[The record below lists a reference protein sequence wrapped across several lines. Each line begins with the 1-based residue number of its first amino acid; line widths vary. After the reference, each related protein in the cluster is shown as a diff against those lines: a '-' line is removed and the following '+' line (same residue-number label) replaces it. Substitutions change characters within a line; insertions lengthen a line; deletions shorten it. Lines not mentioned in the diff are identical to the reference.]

1 MKSILVID
9 GNSILNRAFY
19 GIRALTNKDGRFTN
33 AIYGLVNVLH
43 RELARIKPDYAVIAF
58 DRHAPTFRKKMYE
71 PYKANRHGMPEELH
85 AQLDDAKLCAEL
97 MGLCRLE
104 IDGYEADDILG
115 TVAAFADAGEDLHAY
130 ILSGDRDLLQLISP
144 HVTVL
149 LAGNTETAPYDRDAF
164 FEKYGIEPC
173 QLVELKALMGDS
185 SDNIPGVPGV
195 GEKTALRLISA
206 YKTLEGVYENLDASD
221 ITKSLRAKL
230 EAGRELAEISRTLA
244 TIVRDVPIEKSLSEL
259 AFRGTDRKG
268 LRDKFI
274 ELEFSALLRK
284 FHLEGADQEAP
295 APDTEKN
302 CTADAPLPPVS
313 TDAEKASAP
322 SYTAA
327 TAAEVLAACGDNA
340 VSVLLMDE
348 LLYLSVGKRHF
359 SLSFD
364 ETPAL
369 APLFDGT
376 HTLLVYDGKALFH
389 FLSRHGV
396 ALRGIPRDLML
407 YAYVIDA
414 HSGTVPLSTLITA
427 YLGESIGEATP
438 CTHLFSALEAA
449 LSARIA
455 AASATVLLEE
465 IELPLA
471 MLLARMET
479 HGFKIDRAGLAD
491 FKEQLETAM
500 NTLME
505 RIYDMAGGSFN
516 INSPKQLGHVLFEKL
531 GLPALKKT
539 KSGYSTDVEVLT
551 QLRAIH
557 PIVGEILD
565 YRQIAKLYA
574 TYAVALLREADEN
587 DRLHT
592 DFKQSLTATGRLS
605 SAEPNLQNIPIR
617 TELGR
622 EMRRFFVPENRD
634 YVLVDADYSQIELR
648 LLAHM
653 ANDTRM
659 LKAFSD
665 GADIHAATAAEVF
678 GVAPDEVTPTL
689 RSRAKAVNFG
699 IVYGIGAF
707 SLAGDL
713 GITTGQAKA
722 YIDSYLATYPG
733 IATYMHDAVE
743 SARESGY
750 AVTLYGRRRSIPE
763 LRVTNKNTQKFGE
776 RVAMNSPLQGT
787 AADIIKIAML
797 RVDRRLAEEGLDA
810 RLVMQVHDELIVEAH
825 RSVADRV
832 AALLRE
838 EMENAASLSV
848 KLTVDVSIN
857 ETWLF

>member
-1 MKSILVID
+1 MKNILVID

-43 RELARIKPDYAVIAF
+43 RELAAIRPDYAVIAF

-71 PYKANRHGMPEELH
+71 PYKANRHGMPEELRS
-85 AQLDDAKLCAEL
+85 QLDDAKACAEL

-104 IDGYEADDILG
+104 MDGYEADDILG
-115 TVAAFADAGEDLHAY
+115 TVAAFADREEDLHAY

-149 LAGNTETAPYDRDAF
+149 LAGNAETAPYDRDAF
-164 FEKYGIEPC
+164 FAKYGIEPH
-173 QLVELKALMGDS
+173 QLIELKALMGDS

-206 YKTLEGVYENLDASD
+206 YGTLEGVYAHLDAPD
-221 ITKSLRAKL
+221 ITKGLRAKL

-244 TIVRDVPIEKSLSEL
+244 TIVRDAPIGKTLPEL
-259 AFRGTDRKG
+259 AFRGTDRQG
-268 LRDKFI
+268 LREKFI
-274 ELEFSALLRK
+274 ELEFSALIRK
-284 FHLEGADQEAP
+284 FRLEEQEPSAS
-295 APDTEKN
+295 ATVHD
-302 CTADAPLPPVS
+302 DGG
-313 TDAEKASAP
+313 DAEKATAHKEISGAP
-322 SYTAA
+322 DYVKGTAEA
-327 TAAEVLAACGDNA
+327 ILAACDKSTPIA
-340 VSVLLMDE
+340 LHPTE
-348 LLYLSVGKRHF
+348 ECLYLSTGAHAFAISAQEDLRPLA
-359 SLSFD
+359 SLFGG
-364 ETPAL
+364 EYRL
-369 APLFDGT
+369 I
-376 HTLLVYDGKALFH
+376 VYDAKALFH
-389 FLSRHGV
+389 RLAKHGIT
-396 ALRGIPRDLML
+396 LGGIPRDLML

-414 HSGTVPLSTLITA
+414 NGGASLPALMTS
-427 YLGESIGEATP
+427 YLGETVSEGVPYA
-438 CTHLFSALEAA
+438 HLLPALEAA
-449 LSARIA
+449 LSARVA
-455 AASATVLLEE
+455 AARTTSLLEDV
-465 IELPLA
+465 ELPLA
-471 MLLARMET
+471 MLLARMEAY
-479 HGFKIDRAGLAD
+479 GFKIDRAGLSD
-491 FKEQLETAM
+491 FKEQLELAM

-516 INSPKQLGHVLFEKL
+516 INSPKQLGHVLFERL
-531 GLPALKKT
+531 GLPAAKKT

-551 QLRAIH
+551 HLRPVH

-565 YRQIAKLYA
+565 YRQISKLYA

-592 DFKQSLTATGRLS
+592 DFKQALTATGRLS

-622 EMRRFFVPENRD
+622 EMRRFFIPESKD
-634 YVLVDADYSQIELR
+634 HVLVDADYSQIELR

-659 LKAFSD
+659 LKAFSE
-665 GADIHAATAAEVF
+665 GADIHTSTAAEVF
-678 GVAPDEVTPTL
+678 GVPQKEVTSTL

-699 IVYGIGAF
+699 IVYGMGAF

-713 GITTGQAKA
+713 GITTGEAKA
-722 YIDSYLATYPG
+722 YIDSYFATYPG
-733 IATYMHDAVE
+733 VAAYMQSAVE
-743 SARESGY
+743 SAKESGY
-750 AVTLYGRRRSIPE
+750 ATTLYGRRRSIPE
-763 LRVTNKNTQKFGE
+763 LRVANKNTQKFGE

-797 RVDRRLAEEGLDA
+797 RVERRLLAEGLDA
-810 RLVMQVHDELIVEAH
+810 HLVMQVHDELIVEAH

-832 AALLRE
+832 AAILRE

-848 KLTVDVSIN
+848 KLTVDVAVSD
-857 ETWLF
+857 TWLA

>member
-1 MKSILVID
+1 MKNILVID

-43 RELARIKPDYAVIAF
+43 RELSRLSPDYAVIAF
-58 DRHAPTFRKKMYE
+58 DRHAPTFRKEMYE
-71 PYKANRHGMPEELH
+71 PYKANRHGMPEELRS
-85 AQLDDAKLCAEL
+85 QLDDAKMCAEL

-104 IDGYEADDILG
+104 MDGYEADDILG
-115 TVAAFADAGEDLHAY
+115 TVAAFADGEENLHAY
-130 ILSGDRDLLQLISP
+130 VLSGDRDLLQLISP

-149 LAGNTETAPYDRDAF
+149 LAGNAETAPYDRDAF

-195 GEKTALRLISA
+195 GEKTALRLITS
-206 YKTLEGVYENLDASD
+206 YGTLEGVYAHLDAPD
-221 ITKSLRAKL
+221 ITKGLRAKL
-230 EAGRELAEISRTLA
+230 EAGRGLAEISRNLA
-244 TIVRDVPIEKSLSEL
+244 TIVRDVPIGKTLSEL
-259 AFRGTDRKG
+259 AFRGTDRQG

-274 ELEFSALLRK
+274 ELEFSALIRK
-284 FHLEGADQEAP
+284 FRLEDDAPPRADEAALKGTPATQKSHGGQEAP
-295 APDTEKN
+295 SQVLPVYT
-302 CTADAPLPPVS
+302 TATPQ
-313 TDAEKASAP
+313 EI
-322 SYTAA
+322 
-327 TAAEVLAACGDNA
+327 LAACGEDI
-340 VSVLLMDE
+340 SVQLARDT
-348 LLYLSVGKRHF
+348 LYLASSTHRF
-359 SLSFD
+359 SLPLS
-364 ETPAL
+364 EAAAV

-376 HTLLVYDGKALFH
+376 HRLFVYDAKTLYH
-389 FLSRHGV
+389 
-396 ALRGIPRDLML
+396 ALRRQGVTLGGIPRDLML

-414 HSGTVPLSTLITA
+414 SNGAPSLPALITA
-427 YLGESIGEATP
+427 YLGETVNDSTP
-438 CTHLFSALEAA
+438 CAHLLPSLEAA
-449 LSARIA
+449 LAARV
-455 AASATVLLEE
+455 ASVQATPLLEE
-465 IELPLA
+465 IELPLV
-471 MLLARMET
+471 MLLSRMEEY
-479 HGFKIDRAGLAD
+479 GFKIDRAGLSA

-500 NTLME
+500 NLLME

-531 GLPALKKT
+531 GLPATKKT

-551 QLRAIH
+551 HLRAIH

-565 YRQIAKLYA
+565 YRQISKLYA

-592 DFKQSLTATGRLS
+592 DFKQALTATGRLS

-622 EMRRFFVPENRD
+622 EMRRFFIPENAD

-653 ANDTRM
+653 AGDARM

-665 GADIHAATAAEVF
+665 GTDIHTATAAEVF
-678 GVAPDEVTPTL
+678 GLPIEEITPTL

-707 SLAGDL
+707 SLSGDL
-713 GITTGQAKA
+713 GITTGEAKA
-722 YIDSYLATYPG
+722 YIDSYFATYPG
-733 IATYMHDAVE
+733 IATYMQAAVE
-743 SARESGY
+743 SARANGY
-750 AVTLYGRRRSIPE
+750 AVTLLGRRRSIPE
-763 LRVTNKNTQKFGE
+763 LRVANKNTQKFGE

-797 RVDRRLAEEGLDA
+797 RVARRLEAEGLDA
-810 RLVMQVHDELIVEAH
+810 HLVMQVHDELIVEAH

-832 AALLRE
+832 AALLRD
-838 EMENAASLSV
+838 EMENAVSLSV
-848 KLTVDVSIN
+848 RLTVDVSIN
-857 ETWLF
+857 STWLS